1 MDQHQTDRMTR
12 EALEGLEVNPPV
24 DAWLTISESIE
35 RQRLKRRV
43 VPVFLRAAASVA
55 ALIATVLSLWLLFGP
70 SGPDSNYLGRQTLPV
85 ALPPVNTGEGLITAQ
100 PLSLVSAPGRSLTGS
115 ISFGD
120 PGHGASIT
128 EEPASAMS
136 AVMPLNAI
144 PGKLTPAKE
153 IVLLP
158 YNAPDFGSTDHFIPG
173 TETHQQRLLQYFHQ
187 KRLERPHMIRLGA
200 HFSPQSNYRILSR
213 SSDPVYQ
220 RIPFETLERR
230 LLTFGMGVSGT
241 FRISEA
247 WSFQTGMNYLSMGQY
262 VKDITAYAHPAG
274 IPLYDQSQAAGN
286 IYHPQTIVTSHG
298 SVRMHDPYHYFAD
311 VQSYRV
317 ITSRQSFGNTE
328 IHTLKKSAEGVSQL
342 FRFVEVPLLFRY
354 GFVRRGIGL
363 QVKGGLSGS
372 YLLQNDVFLGNH
384 YMQHPIGETYGVRA
398 IHFSAVGGLAMEVP
412 LTSRI
417 TFHLEPTAQVFLHPV
432 LREGLVINR
441 VLPYSYSLQTGISYG
456 F

>member
-1 MDQHQTDRMTR
+1 MDQHQTDRMIR
-12 EALEGLEVNPPV
+12 EALEGLEANPPV
-24 DAWLTISESIE
+24 DAWLTISESME
-35 RQRLKRRV
+35 RQRLRRRL

-55 ALIATVLSLWLLFGP
+55 VLIATVLSLWLLLFDP
-70 SGPDSNYLGRQTLPV
+70 SGPDSNYLGRQTLPA
-85 ALPPVNTGEGLITAQ
+85 ALPSVNPGEGLMTTQ
-100 PLSLVSAPGRSLTGS
+100 PLALFPAPGVGLTGS
-115 ISFGD
+115 LPLSD
-120 PGHGASIT
+120 PDNDAAEHKGAS
-128 EEPASAMS
+128 ARS
-136 AVMPLNAI
+136 AVMPLNAM
-144 PGKLTPAKE
+144 PGMLTTAKD
-153 IVLLP
+153 IGLLP
-158 YNAPDFGSTDHFIPG
+158 YDAPAFNAKETLISD
-173 TETHQQRLLQYFHQ
+173 TEPYQQRLLQYFHQ
-187 KRLERPHMIRLGA
+187 KRMERPHMIRLGA
-200 HFSPQSNYRILSR
+200 HFSPQSNYRILSK

-220 RIPFETLERR
+220 SIPFETLERR
-230 LLTFGMGVSGT
+230 LLTYGMGVSGT

-247 WSFQTGMNYLSMGQY
+247 WSVQTGLNYLSMGQY

-274 IPLYDQSQAAGN
+274 IPLYDQSQGPGN
-286 IYHPQTIVTSHG
+286 NYHPQTIVTSQG

-342 FRFVEVPLLFRY
+342 FRFIEVPLLFRY

-384 YMQHPIGETYGVRA
+384 YMQQPIGETYGVRA

-441 VLPYSYSLQTGISYG
+441 AFPYSYSLQTGISYG